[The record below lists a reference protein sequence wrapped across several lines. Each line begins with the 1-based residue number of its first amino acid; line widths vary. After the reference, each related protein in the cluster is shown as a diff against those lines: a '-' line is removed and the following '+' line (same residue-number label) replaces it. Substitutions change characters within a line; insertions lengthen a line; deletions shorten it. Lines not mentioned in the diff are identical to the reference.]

1 MKGKRIVLGIT
12 GSIAAYKA
20 CLIIRGLIK
29 AGAEVQVVITP
40 AGKEFITPITLS
52 ALTHKPVISEFFSQ
66 RDGTWN
72 SHVDLGLWAD
82 AMLIAPCT
90 ASTLGK
96 MANGIADN
104 MLITTYLSMKAPV
117 FIAPAMD
124 LDMYQHPSTQ
134 QNMERLKSFG
144 NHIIEP
150 ASGFLASGLEGKGRM
165 EEPERIVEYLEAYPR
180 PVPKGKGEAY
190 PRPLPERRGGAYPQ
204 PLPERRGEA
213 YPQPLPERRGDI
225 AGKKVLITAGP
236 TYEKIDPVRFIGN
249 YSSGKMGF
257 ALAEECARRGAE
269 VTLVAGPVALPTPTT
284 EEGAGT
290 IHRIDV
296 ESCEE
301 MYQAATTAFKTCD
314 AAILCAAVADFRP
327 ETQAKEKIK
336 REPTPD
342 PSLKGGEKPTPSP
355 SLKGGEEPTP
365 DPSLKGGE
373 DANNIAPSKMR
384 GNSGYSEDGLT
395 LRLVANP
402 DIAAA
407 LGQMKTEKQVLV
419 GFALETND
427 EEVNA
432 KKKLEKK
439 NLDFIVMNSLQNK
452 GTCFQSDENQI
463 SIISPNGQRDYEK
476 KSKQE
481 VARDIIDELAV
492 RL

>member
-1 MKGKRIVLGIT
+1 MLKGKKIVLGIT

-20 CLIIRGLIK
+20 CYIIRGLVK

-52 ALTHKPVISEFFSQ
+52 TLTQKPVVSEFFSQ

-72 SHVDLGLWAD
+72 SHVKLGLWAD

-104 MLITTYLSMKAPV
+104 MLVTTYLSMKAPV

-124 LDMYQHPSTQ
+124 LDMYQHPTTQ
-134 QNMERLKSFG
+134 ANMNRLRSFG
-144 NHIIEP
+144 NQIIEP
-150 ASGFLASGLEGKGRM
+150 QSGFLASGLEGKGRM
-165 EEPERIVEYLEAYPR
+165 EEPENIVAYLDNYFEEKDLQGKRIM
-180 PVPKGKGEAY
+180 
-190 PRPLPERRGGAYPQ
+190 
-204 PLPERRGEA
+204 
-213 YPQPLPERRGDI
+213 
-225 AGKKVLITAGP
+225 ITAGP

-269 VTLVAGPVALPTPTT
+269 VTLIAGPVSMSCSAN
-284 EEGAGT
+284 

-301 MYQAATTAFKTCD
+301 MYQAATTTFANMD

-327 ETQAKEKIK
+327 ENVATEKIK
-336 REPTPD
+336 REKD
-342 PSLKGGEKPTPSP
+342 DLVIRLKPTH
-355 SLKGGEEPTP
+355 
-365 DPSLKGGE
+365 
-373 DANNIAPSKMR
+373 
-384 GNSGYSEDGLT
+384 
-395 LRLVANP
+395 
-402 DIAAA
+402 DIAAQ
-407 LGQMKTEKQVLV
+407 LGQMKKQGQLLV

-427 EEVNA
+427 EEANA
-432 KKKLEKK
+432 QKKLQKK
-439 NLDFIVMNSLQNK
+439 NLDFIVLNSLQRK
-452 GTCFQSDENQI
+452 GTCFQSDDNQI
-463 SIISPNGQRDYEK
+463 SILSANGQVDFDK
-476 KSKQE
+476 KPKTE
-481 VARDIIDELAV
+481 VAKDIVNELSK